1 MVRCSVSTKTW
12 YHARSCC
19 AEGIWFST
27 TNGMATDR
35 RVCVVI
41 LPLGLAMIPWDLPG
55 CLCHQ
60 PGLQSTFLFWAT
72 LEMHLFMSP
81 GLEAIAVFSDS
92 QVVCFPLNCGRCR
105 MQLFTWLPLHEW
117 HVLSSPHYWAHK
129 NFTDVMG
136 SWIFETFLSHS
147 LEYMSPDKAC
157 SVLPTSCS
165 SGPISK
171 MLLI

>member
-1 MVRCSVSTKTW
+1 MIFHYKWHGHRPQGLCSDSPTGACHDTTGSARLFVSP
-12 YHARSCC
+12 ARP
-19 AEGIWFST
+19 AEYFPVLSYSR
-27 TNGMATDR
+27 NA
-35 RVCVVI
+35 
-41 LPLGLAMIPWDLPG
+41 P
-55 CLCHQ
+55 
-60 PGLQSTFLFWAT
+60 
-72 LEMHLFMSP
+72 FMSP

-136 SWIFETFLSHS
+136 SCIFETFLSHS

-157 SVLPTSCS
+157 SVLPTPCS